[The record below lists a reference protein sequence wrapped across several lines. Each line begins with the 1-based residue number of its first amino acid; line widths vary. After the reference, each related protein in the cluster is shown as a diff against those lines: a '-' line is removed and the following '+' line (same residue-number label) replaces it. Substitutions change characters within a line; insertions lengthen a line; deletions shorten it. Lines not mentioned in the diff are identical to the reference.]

1 MTTRILLVDDHNMI
15 REGLRAILGKEND
28 MLVVAEAENGRET
41 LRLVSELRPDMIII
55 DVAMP
60 DLNGIET
67 TRRLVVDHPRSKII
81 ALSMHSDQRFVTK
94 MFEAGAHGYLLK
106 DCASKELV
114 GAIRAVMANETYLS
128 PSVTGAMVNDYV
140 GEQKRPELSAFT
152 VLTAR
157 EREILQMIAE
167 GRSTKDIADRLNVS
181 SKTVE
186 THRRRIMNKLNVH
199 SVAQLTKYAVRE
211 GLTSLDP

>member
-1 MTTRILLVDDHNMI
+1 
-15 REGLRAILGKEND
+15 
-28 MLVVAEAENGRET
+28 
-41 LRLVSELRPDMIII
+41 
-55 DVAMP
+55 MP

-67 TRRLVVDHPRSKII
+67 TRRLAVDYPRSKII

-94 MFEAGAHGYLLK
+94 MIEAGAHGYLLK
-106 DCASKELV
+106 DCASTELV

-128 PSVTGAMVNDYV
+128 PSVTGAMVDNYV
-140 GEQKRPELSAFT
+140 DEQKRPERSAFT